1 MSMEI
6 GLNSD
11 IEVSKRK
18 LHLQTSYSVDTQ
30 KATVAVFDGGVLV
43 FRSDFSVSGVA
54 EDAGLEHKV
63 RLYHDLVKADIELLF
78 HMAERVRDSK
88 HLPSIKHLGHLFFE
102 KGFFSEAIQQ
112 FEYVKSADDT
122 DNDLDFE
129 LAKAYYKQGDYESA
143 YRQLTSAVGK
153 KPAYPDI
160 QLLMAKVVWHLKRFD
175 QARSFFHKAVQMNEK
190 YWDAYFSQAVCL
202 VESTID
208 DPAHPDLPP
217 PIERLKEAEAL
228 FRKGGRLAADI
239 DHELLETGLE
249 KLKLGTDVEEAL
261 YFFERARKEETTGQL
276 FDSEFYLK
284 FMFGQLDD
292 DCQTLDYYI
301 QTITRVLSENPEYAD
316 LRHSLG
322 VAYIL
327 KGWQCFSR
335 ATGEF
340 EKAVKINPEY
350 EKAKKKL
357 KLMQND
363 GRGLL
368 ILLRAVLK

>member
-6 GLNSD
+6 GLNSE

-18 LHLQTSYSVDTQ
+18 LHLQTSYSADTQ
-30 KATVAVFDGGVLV
+30 KASVSVFDGGVLV

-54 EDAGLEHKV
+54 EDVALEHKV

-78 HMAERVRDSK
+78 HMAEKVRDSK

-102 KGFFSEAIQQ
+102 KGFFFEAIEQ
-112 FEYVKSADDT
+112 FECVKSADET
-122 DNDLDFE
+122 DSDVDFE

-143 YRQLTSAVGK
+143 YRQLTSAAGK

-160 QLLMAKVVWHLKRFD
+160 QLLMAKVFWHLKKFD
-175 QARSFFHKAVQMNEK
+175 QARSFFQKAAKMNER

-217 PIERLKEAEAL
+217 PIERLKEAESL

-261 YFFERARKEETTGQL
+261 NLFERARKEETTGRL

-292 DCQTLDYYI
+292 DSQTLDYYI
-301 QTITRVLSENPEYAD
+301 QTISNVLSENPDYAD
-316 LRHSLG
+316 LRQSLG

-368 ILLRAVLK
+368 ILLRAVLN